1 MNDASQRLEP
11 QTPAADPLGS
21 DRRNFLKQAAAGVG
35 SAAAVIG
42 AARATDAPPA
52 AAPASAPAASPAS
65 GSGVRTIE
73 RPGSDF
79 MIDVIRT
86 LDIDYVSTNPG
97 SSFRSLHE
105 SLVNYGGNKKP
116 ELLTCLHEESAVA
129 MAHGYA
135 KAAGKPM
142 GVFLHGT
149 VGLQHAT
156 MAIYNAWVDRVPIV
170 MIAGNGIDANKRRPG
185 TEWNHSVQDAAA
197 MVRDFVKWDD
207 APGSLQHFAESAVR
221 AYKIA
226 MTPPMEPV
234 LLMADIELQEEPI
247 HDTALKIPKL
257 ARSIPAQGDS
267 AALAEAA
274 RWLVEAKAPVIVA
287 DRMARDQRG
296 VDALVQLAEQLGAAV
311 VDMGGRLNFPNQH
324 PLCHSE
330 RRRAL
335 MRDADVVLLLE
346 VADPWGQFN
355 SFSDPSKVQR
365 FVAKTGVKVINLSMQ
380 DVYIRSNYQDFQ
392 RYQHAD
398 LAINGDAQA
407 SLPSLVEQVA
417 KLMTPERRRVAQER
431 TAALGA
437 QARENRD
444 AQRES
449 AARGWSASPVTT
461 ARLAMDTYDVIKNE
475 PWALVVS
482 DRIPWS
488 RSLWPATQYHQM
500 LGGSGGAG
508 VGYSAPGAIGAALAN
523 RDKGLL
529 SVTFQPDGDLMY
541 APGVLWSA
549 AHHEIPLL
557 MVMHNNR
564 GYYQEVMHLQRMA
577 AVHRR
582 RPDTALIG
590 NEIDNPAIDYAKLA
604 QAHGVWAEG
613 PISDPRLLNAALKRA
628 LAVVKSG
635 RPALVDVICQPR

>member
-1 MNDASQRLEP
+1 MNDAKPQAEP
-11 QTPAADPLGS
+11 QPDNST
-21 DRRNFLKQAAAGVG
+21 DRRSFLKQAVAGAG
-35 SAAAVIG
+35 TAAAVIG
-42 AARATDAPPA
+42 AARAADAPAKPA
-52 AAPASAPAASPAS
+52 AASAAASTPAPAAE
-65 GSGVRTIE
+65 GGVRSIE

-116 ELLTCLHEESAVA
+116 ELLTCTHEESAVA

-156 MAIYNAWVDRVPIV
+156 MAVYNAWVDRVPMM
-170 MIAGNGIDANKRRPG
+170 MIAGNGVDANKRRPG

-197 MVRDFVKWDD
+197 LVRDFVKWDD
-207 APGSLQHFAESAVR
+207 APGSLQHFAESTVR

-234 LLMADIELQEEPI
+234 LVMADIELQEEAVHEP
-247 HDTALKIPKL
+247 APKIPRL

-274 RWLVEAKAPVIVA
+274 RWLVEAKTPVIVA

-296 VDALVQLAEQLGAAV
+296 VDSLVQLAEQLGAAV

-324 PLCHSE
+324 PLCHSD

-335 MRDADVVLLLE
+335 VRDADVVLLLE
-346 VADPWGQFN
+346 VSDPWGQFN
-355 SFSDPSKVQR
+355 SFSDPSKIQR

-380 DVYIRSNYQDFQ
+380 DVYIRANYQDFQ

-398 LAINGDAQA
+398 LSINGDAQA
-407 SLPSLVEQVA
+407 SLPLLIEQVA
-417 KLMTPERRRVAQER
+417 KLMTPERQRMAQER

-437 QARENRD
+437 QARSARD
-444 AQRES
+444 AQREA
-449 AARGWSASPVTT
+449 AARGWDASPITT

-482 DRIPWS
+482 DRIPWA
-488 RSLWPATQYHQM
+488 RSMWPATKYHQM
-500 LGGSGGAG
+500 LGGSGGQG
-508 VGYSAPGAIGAALAN
+508 VGYAAPGAVGAALAN

-529 SVTFQPDGDLMY
+529 SLSFQPDGDLMY
-541 APGVLWSA
+541 GAGVLWTA
-549 AHHEIPLL
+549 AHHKIPLL
-557 MVMHNNR
+557 LVMHNNR

-582 RPDTALIG
+582 RPDNALIG

-613 PISDPRLLNAALKRA
+613 PISDPKLLNPALRRA

-635 RPALVDVICQPR
+635 RPALLDVVCQPR

>member
-1 MNDASQRLEP
+1 MNDAKPQPEP
-11 QTPAADPLGS
+11 LPDSNT
-21 DRRNFLKQAAAGVG
+21 DRRNFLKQAVAGAG
-35 SAAAVIG
+35 TAAAAIG
-42 AARATDAPPA
+42 AARAADAPAKPVA
-52 AAPASAPAASPAS
+52 ASAAASAPAAAAE
-65 GSGVRTIE
+65 GGVRSIE

-116 ELLTCLHEESAVA
+116 ELLTCTHEESAVA

-149 VGLQHAT
+149 VGLQHAA
-156 MAIYNAWVDRVPIV
+156 MAVYNAWVDRVPIM
-170 MIAGNGIDANKRRPG
+170 MIAGNGVDANKRRPG

-197 MVRDFVKWDD
+197 LVRDFVKWDD
-207 APGSLQHFAESAVR
+207 APGSLQHFAESTVR

-234 LLMADIELQEEPI
+234 LVMADIELQEEAVHEP
-247 HDTALKIPKL
+247 APKIPRL

-274 RWLVEAKAPVIVA
+274 RWLVEAKTPVIVA

-324 PLCHSE
+324 PLCHSD

-335 MRDADVVLLLE
+335 VRDADVVLLLE
-346 VADPWGQFN
+346 VSDPWGQFN

-380 DVYIRSNYQDFQ
+380 DVYIRANYQDFQ

-407 SLPSLVEQVA
+407 SLPLLIEQVA
-417 KLMTPERRRVAQER
+417 KLMTPERQRVAQER
-431 TAALGA
+431 AAALGA
-437 QARENRD
+437 QARSARD
-444 AQRES
+444 AQREA
-449 AARGWSASPVTT
+449 AARGWDASPITT

-482 DRIPWS
+482 DRIPWA
-488 RSLWPATQYHQM
+488 RSMWPATKYHQM
-500 LGGSGGAG
+500 LGGSGGQG
-508 VGYSAPGAIGAALAN
+508 VGYAAPAAVGAALAN

-529 SVTFQPDGDLMY
+529 SVSFQPDGDLMY
-541 APGVLWSA
+541 GAGVLWTA
-549 AHHEIPLL
+549 AHHKIPLL
-557 MVMHNNR
+557 LVMHNNR

-582 RPDTALIG
+582 RPDNALIG

-613 PISDPRLLNAALKRA
+613 PISDPKLLNAALRRA

-635 RPALVDVICQPR
+635 RPALVDAVCQPR